1 MEFFPSD
8 EPSQDKTTDR
18 YSQKVVVC
26 GDYAVGK
33 TSLIRRFA
41 ENKFDHDYIPSIGL
55 NVVTKTIKID
65 STDVKLNIFDTGGQE
80 RFEPLRLRYYEGADA
95 VVFVFDLTRASSAN
109 AVQHQ
114 WISEVESVLKESFVR
129 MIFGNKVDLG
139 DEREV
144 SEHAAH
150 LLAEKLGATYYETSA
165 LDGSNVQ
172 EAFKD
177 LASRLLKKETSEA

>member
-1 MEFFPSD
+1 MSFFPSEEAD
-8 EPSQDKTTDR
+8 RDDSADR
-18 YSQKVVVC
+18 YSQKIVLC

-55 NVVTKTIKID
+55 NIVTKDVKID
-65 STDVKLNIFDTGGQE
+65 RTNVKLNIFDTGGQE

-95 VVFVFDLTRASSAN
+95 VIFVFDLTRASSADG
-109 AVQHQ
+109 VQKR
-114 WISEVESVLKESFVR
+114 WVDEVESVLKKGYVR
-129 MIFGNKVDLG
+129 MIFGNKSDLEN
-139 DEREV
+139 DFEV
-144 SEHAAH
+144 SEHAAVQM
-150 LLAEKLGATYYETSA
+150 AERLGGTYYATSA

-177 LASRLLKKETSEA
+177 LASRLLKKETA

>member
-8 EPSQDKTTDR
+8 EAERDTSADR

-26 GDYAVGK
+26 GDYSVGK

-55 NVVTKTIKID
+55 NVVTKDVNIAG
-65 STDVKLNIFDTGGQE
+65 TDVKLNLFDTGGQE

-95 VVFVFDLTRASSAN
+95 VIFVFDLTRASSAN
-109 AVQHQ
+109 AVQNQ
-114 WISEVESVLKESFVR
+114 WIAEVKRVLKNDFIK
-129 MIFGNKVDLG
+129 MIFGNKADLQ

-144 SEHAAH
+144 SEHAAIQM
-150 LLAEKLGATYYETSA
+150 AERLGATYYETSA

-172 EAFKD
+172 EAFNN
-177 LASRLLKKETSEA
+177 LASQLLRKDTL